1 MTHLSVR
8 RQGGGA
14 PLAREACAWVAGAAG
29 LDALSPD
36 LRQALADP
44 ETSVRVAAVWSLGAL
59 HDEASRPALARL
71 ADDPDAEMRA
81 FAHEALGR
89 LDGVRS

>member
-1 MTHLSVR
+1 M
-8 RQGGGA
+8 
-14 PLAREACAWVAGAAG
+14 
-29 LDALSPD
+29 
-36 LRQALADP
+36 
-44 ETSVRVAAVWSLGAL
+44 RVAAVWSLGAL
-59 HDEASRPALARL
+59 HDEAARPALAHL